1 MGERLLSPQ
10 ELDALFR
17 RIDSLIE
24 EARVLQKQISER
36 LLSSR
41 RADQQDRAGQ
51 PARRRDPEPKQR

>member
-41 RADQQDRAGQ
+41 RADQQDRTGQ
-51 PARRRDPEPKQR
+51 PARRRNLRSKQR